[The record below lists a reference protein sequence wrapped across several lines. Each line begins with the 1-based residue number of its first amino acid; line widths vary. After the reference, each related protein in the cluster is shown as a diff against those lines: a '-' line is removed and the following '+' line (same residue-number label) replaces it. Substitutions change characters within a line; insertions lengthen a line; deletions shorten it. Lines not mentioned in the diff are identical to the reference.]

1 VALEA
6 STDGDYKVT
15 HGGNATKIKGQ
26 NGTSPEGKEC
36 APIQVYD
43 AIKNSEFDI

>member
-1 VALEA
+1 MRPSFGFVEKWLVLVALEA

-15 HGGNATKIKGQ
+15 HDGNA
-26 NGTSPEGKEC
+26 
-36 APIQVYD
+36 IQVYD